1 MNNKIKSTITM
12 EENKMVSIISDDKT
26 ESMMKTEGFK
36 TTCYIRDKTII
47 PKDDDMYYNPV
58 EEKVYIAKNGKYEEM
73 LELKEDE
80 ILWAKDYEDVIIPT
94 KKDED
99 ADYDIYAYF
108 KEDYV
113 VIQPHETKMIPTG
126 LRVAMNKKWKLALEE
141 RGSTGTK
148 GMGQR
153 AGEVDSG
160 FRGEI
165 KVPITNHNNKPLI
178 IAKYELEPI
187 VSEIAIIYPYS
198 KAICQGAIVEVPKV
212 KSREINVELLKAIPS
227 ERGEKM
233 LGSSGK

>member
-1 MNNKIKSTITM
+1 MKQIL
-12 EENKMVSIISDDKT
+12 EVL
-26 ESMMKTEGFK
+26 ES
-36 TTCYIRDKTII
+36 
-47 PKDDDMYYNPV
+47 
-58 EEKVYIAKNGKYEEM
+58 
-73 LELKEDE
+73 EL
-80 ILWAKDYEDVIIPT
+80 LWGKDYEDVIIPS
-94 KKDED
+94 KKEED

-108 KEDYV
+108 KEDYMI
-113 VIQPHETKMIPTG
+113 IQPHETKMIPTG

-178 IAKYELEPI
+178 ILKGDSNPMIDELAI
-187 VSEIAIIYPYS
+187 VYPYS
-198 KAICQGAIVEVPKV
+198 KAICQGALVEVPNV
-212 KSREINVELLKAIPS
+212 KSKEINVEILKAIPS

>member
-1 MNNKIKSTITM
+1 MTKFEGGNITSF
-12 EENKMVSIISDDKT
+12 V
-26 ESMMKTEGFK
+26 
-36 TTCYIRDKTII
+36 RDKTII
-47 PKDDDMYYNPV
+47 PQDGDMYYNPV
-58 EEKVYIAKNGKYEEM
+58 EEKVYISKNSEYEE
-73 LELKEDE
+73 LIELAEDE
-80 ILWAKDYEDVIIPT
+80 ILWARDYEDVIIPT

-108 KEDYV
+108 EEDYI
-113 VIQPHETKMIPTG
+113 VIQPHETRMIPTG
-126 LRVAMNKKWKLALEE
+126 LRVAMNKKWKLTLEE

-187 VSEIAIIYPYS
+187 VAELAIVYPYS

-233 LGSSGK
+233 LGSTGK